1 MNLDEFVVKY
11 AVLLSKRISLKQKE
25 LYLAAVH
32 QDFGALGYDVKGIT
46 EKRKGKRSLNIQI
59 GDVLNAKTLII
70 APYDMP
76 ARRFFSKGYH
86 PFREED
92 NILVKLISENVITLG
107 LIVVALLTYWL
118 TSNIN
123 TILSYVIMGFFTS
136 LILATAIMFPLGLTC
151 LYTANK
157 NNSALAVMLRMAESL
172 NPQSGFAFVLLDHV
186 YLNHHGELML
196 STLLKKKQANPLIVY
211 LDCVGYGNAA
221 IISSSVENQALAKH
235 LALGADE
242 TLRFETKTYDHNEIL
257 SSALNR
263 FPKAVSVSVGN
274 LVDKHWSVPKVR
286 TTKDTEIS
294 DEVITAVSRVLLHGL
309 QNK

>member
-11 AVLLSKRISLKQKE
+11 AVFLSNRSSLKQRK
-25 LYLAAVH
+25 LFLSAVH
-32 QDFGALGYDVKGIT
+32 QDFGDLGYEVKGIT
-46 EKRKGKRSLNIQI
+46 ERRKGKRSLNIQL

-92 NILVKLISENVITLG
+92 NVLVKLFSENIITLG
-107 LIVVALLTYWL
+107 LIILALLMYWL

-123 TILSYVIMGFFTS
+123 TLLSYVIMGLFTA
-136 LILATAIMFPLGLTC
+136 LILATAILFPLGLTC
-151 LYTANK
+151 RYTANK
-157 NNSALAVMLRMAESL
+157 NNSALAVMLRMAETL
-172 NPQSGFAFVLLDHV
+172 KAQKDFAFVLLDHV

-196 STLLKKKQANPLIVY
+196 SNLLKKKGANPLIVY
-211 LDCVGYGNAA
+211 LDCVGYGDAA
-221 IISSSVENQALAKH
+221 IVSSSIENQTLAKH
-235 LALGADE
+235 LVSNADE

-263 FPKAVSVSVGN
+263 FPKAVNVSVGN
-274 LVDKHWSVPKVR
+274 LIGSHWSVPKVR
-286 TTKDTEIS
+286 TPKDTEI
-294 DEVITAVSRVLLHGL
+294 DENTIAAVSKVLLKGL